1 MSVIVVLLIVIDFGV
16 VSLRISRILAIL
28 VAIIGRGCNGISLGL
43 IGGICGGV
51 CLLLLNLPS

>member
-1 MSVIVVLLIVIDFGV
+1 MLLIVIDFGV

-43 IGGICGGV
+43 RGGICGGV